1 MKKALFILLLAAAV
15 GCHKSESVEIDDT
28 DRVAVSFS
36 IAGVSAQV
44 SATSRADAT
53 VTPVEV
59 LLDEGATVRVLA
71 FQRVGSAAD
80 ITADTQVAAPYG
92 EATYV
97 VQPDGSLKPCNV
109 KADGSVDAASS
120 ATPAAIRLRADKYDF
135 YALTPALPISAA
147 GGYKVS
153 IAHGTDHAASCTED
167 EVIPA
172 GVKSHPVTL
181 KVLDRKCAKISFSF
195 DRKPESKAVKSIKVD
210 SVYLTAIAHSPSV
223 ATVLCAAL
231 DRGAN
236 DANYSFP
243 KGEITYD
250 DDDKKTA
257 YDCSDV
263 VLPKTEDKVGIGVE
277 VRFNDAANT
286 KQRSKLVVKTEDMP
300 NMAFN
305 PGYHYNFRITL
316 QGNIIKLDLVVG
328 PWNGIDWDDFDIG
341 AGPGVSINVGQ
352 WETEGWDDF
361 NMGGGSNANITVGG
375 WTQNP
380 DWADQIGG
388 DPTLSGALTP
398 AGWNDG
404 NSSSGNVGSGTTGT
418 TSPGDWT
425 SGSSSSGNVGSGVT
439 GSTSAGNWGNGY
451 TDTDTS
457 VGE

>member
-97 VQPDGSLKPCNV
+97 VRPDGSLKPCNV

-195 DRKPESKAVKSIKVD
+195 DRKDGSETVKSIKVD
-210 SVYLTAIAHSPSV
+210 SVYLTSIAHSPSV

-236 DANYSFP
+236 DTNYAFP
-243 KGEITYD
+243 KGEVTYAD
-250 DDDKKTA
+250 DGKKTA

-263 VLPKTEDKVGIGVE
+263 VLPKTKDKVGLGVE
-277 VRFNDAANT
+277 VRFNDNT
-286 KQRSKLVVKTEDMP
+286 NSKQRSKLVVKTEDMP
-300 NMAFN
+300 DMAFN

-316 QGNIIKLDLVVG
+316 QGGVIILNLVVG
-328 PWNGIDWDDFDIG
+328 PWNGIDWDDFEIG
-341 AGPGVSINVGQ
+341 AAPGVSIEVGR
-352 WETEGWDDF
+352 WELEDWDDF
-361 NMGGGSNANITVGG
+361 DIGGGTNAGITVGG

-380 DWADQIGG
+380 DWTDQIGG
-388 DPTLSGALTP
+388 DPVLSGALTP
-398 AGWNDG
+398 SGWNDS
-404 NSSSGNVGSGTTGT
+404 NTSSGDVGSGTTGT
-418 TSPGDWT
+418 TNPGDWT
-425 SGSSSSGNVGSGVT
+425 GGSSSSGNVGSGVT

-451 TDTDTS
+451 TDADAN
-457 VGE
+457 VGD